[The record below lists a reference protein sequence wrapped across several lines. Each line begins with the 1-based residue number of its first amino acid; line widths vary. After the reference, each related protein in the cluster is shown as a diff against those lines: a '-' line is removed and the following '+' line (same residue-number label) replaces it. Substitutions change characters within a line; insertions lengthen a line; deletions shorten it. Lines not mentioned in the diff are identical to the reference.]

1 MYFPVPASFTRRLL
15 ACHPPLR
22 PIWLSVVWMLVMAG
36 AVPAMAAG
44 RDGSLRSSDSRAALL
59 SLFDDAGSSVD
70 HGSQPTRSRANR
82 RHPDVGYLSWDSI
95 CLSCVDSAFRTP
107 SPSSGSSA
115 SSVQTSESLVS
126 FTQQPAPE
134 RPGPSTSTSTS
145 TSPLPLQEPI
155 AFGVPMEQPLAALSA
170 PEPISTVVS
179 VRQTP
184 GPLSILGAGAALGIS
199 RQLRRRIRA
208 ARR

>member
-1 MYFPVPASFTRRLL
+1 
-15 ACHPPLR
+15 
-22 PIWLSVVWMLVMAG
+22 MLVMAG

-82 RHPDVGYLSWDSI
+82 RHPDVGYLSRDSI
-95 CLSCVDSAFRTP
+95 CLSCVESAFRTP

-134 RPGPSTSTSTS
+134 RSGPSTS

-170 PEPISTVVS
+170 PELISTVVS

>member
-1 MYFPVPASFTRRLL
+1 MYFLLPASFTRRLP

-22 PIWLSVVWMLVMAG
+22 PIWLSAVCGLVVSG

-70 HGSQPTRSRANR
+70 NGSQPTRSRANR
-82 RHPDVGYLSWDSI
+82 RHPDVGYISRDTI
-95 CLSCVDSAFRTP
+95 CLSCVDSAFRTL

-115 SSVQTSESLVS
+115 LSVQTPESLVS
-126 FTQQPAPE
+126 FTNQPAPE
-134 RPGPSTSTSTS
+134 PPSPS
-145 TSPLPLQEPI
+145 TSPLPLQGPI
-155 AFGVPMEQPLAALSA
+155 AFGVPKEQPQAALSVS
-170 PEPISTVVS
+170 EPISKVVS

-184 GPLSILGAGAALGIS
+184 GPLPILGAGAALGIS

>member
-1 MYFPVPASFTRRLL
+1 MYLPSPASFTRRLL
-15 ACHPPLR
+15 GCHPPLR
-22 PIWLSVVWMLVMAG
+22 PIWLSAVWVLVVAG

-44 RDGSLRSSDSRAALL
+44 RNGSLRSSDSRAALL
-59 SLFDDAGSSVD
+59 SLFRGAGSSVD

-82 RHPDVGYLSWDSI
+82 RHPDVGYLSRDSI
-95 CLSCVDSAFRTP
+95 CLSCVSGAFQTP

-115 SSVQTSESLVS
+115 SSVQAPESLVS
-126 FTQQPAPE
+126 LTHQPAPE
-134 RPGPSTSTSTS
+134 RPGPS

-155 AFGVPMEQPLAALSA
+155 AFGLPVEQPLAALSA
-170 PEPISTVVS
+170 PESISTVVS

-184 GPLSILGAGAALGIS
+184 GPLPILGAGAAFGIS
-199 RQLRRRIRA
+199 RQLRRRITA